1 MLAIVQD
8 VYHQLQ
14 DESLKWIYCP
24 RFVESV
30 IIYCVLYLLVVTCV
44 VLFVAR
50 MIITNRLQ
58 LATFIHNVLEVLD
71 DNNQYGY
78 GV

>member
-14 DESLKWIYCP
+14 DARWKFE
-24 RFVESV
+24 VD
-30 IIYCVLYLLVVTCV
+30 LLSKVCWKCNDLLCALPACFV

-58 LATFIHNVLEVLD
+58 PATFIHNVLEVLD
-71 DNNQYGY
+71 DKDQYGY